1 MYAPFLVL
9 SHKTLSQN
17 NGLFIFSV
25 IAQSLYKRVSTFTRD
40 RRFWFDFDMTL
51 NTIEITN
58 FRGSR
63 KKNIVNLRGLNHKLY
78 K

>member
-25 IAQSLYKRVSTFTRD
+25 IAQSLYKKLCTFTRD
-40 RRFWFDFDMTL
+40 RRFWFGFDFDMTI

-63 KKNIVNLRGLNHKLY
+63 NKYCKFKGAKS
-78 K
+78 